1 MRKMKENKKKIKIK
15 PNNKKIDFSLN
26 YIYPFLNEV
35 SQFSFFFNF
44 CHSLFFFLSFDFFF
58 FLYLLLYFEF

>member
-1 MRKMKENKKKIKIK
+1 MRKMKENKIK

-44 CHSLFFFLSFDFFF
+44 CHSLFFLSFDSLISFFF
-58 FLYLLLYFEF
+58 DYHALQDALFY

>member
-1 MRKMKENKKKIKIK
+1 MRKMKENKIK

-58 FLYLLLYFEF
+58 FFLYLLLYFEF